1 MLPPTATCH
10 TVDNGVVAT
19 PVVSRY
25 AGAVAPASLIPSL
38 WPFHPPRRSSLET
51 TSSLGVATVSLGGV
65 KAGAWGGRVS
75 GGLALVPVVAAETEA
90 ATATDQREGLEKTS
104 ATRWRR
110 RFERLLVLLSTLP
123 VPGGGKL
130 EDVHWPPEETSSA

>member
-1 MLPPTATCH
+1 MIL
-10 TVDNGVVAT
+10 
-19 PVVSRY
+19 VS
-25 AGAVAPASLIPSL
+25 
-38 WPFHPPRRSSLET
+38 
-51 TSSLGVATVSLGGV
+51 GVATVSLGGV
-65 KAGAWGGRVS
+65 EAGAWGGRVS

-110 RFERLLVLLSTLP
+110 RYHRFLVLLSSLP

-130 EDVHWPPEETSSA
+130 EEDVHWPPEETSA